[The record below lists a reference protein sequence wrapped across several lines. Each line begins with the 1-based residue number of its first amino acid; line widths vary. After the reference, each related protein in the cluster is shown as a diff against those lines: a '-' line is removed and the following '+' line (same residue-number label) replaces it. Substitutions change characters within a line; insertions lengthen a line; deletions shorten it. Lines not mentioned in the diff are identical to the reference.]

1 MYNDKFILTT
11 IKIKDYENFLISRDG
26 DNYDKTEKIFI
37 KRPEETYF
45 TEFLEYK
52 LIENKTL
59 FVVY

>member
-1 MYNDKFILTT
+1 MYNDKLILNS
-11 IKIKDYENFLISRDG
+11 IKIKGYENFLISRNG
-26 DNYDKTEKIFI
+26 DIYDKIEKVFM

-52 LIENKTL
+52 LIENKNL